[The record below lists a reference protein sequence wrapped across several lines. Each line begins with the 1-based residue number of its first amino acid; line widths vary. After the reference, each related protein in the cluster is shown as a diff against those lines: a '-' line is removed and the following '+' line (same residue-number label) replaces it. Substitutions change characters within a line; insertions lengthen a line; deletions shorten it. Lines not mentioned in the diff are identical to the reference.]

1 MNLNKQLGGLFL
13 LAPILLAGACTNLNQ
28 EATETSDMTEKKQ
41 RSLYILHTN
50 DMHGTYMSFYTTTG
64 NATAQTGDPGRD
76 TLITF
81 NQEARIGGFAY
92 LASAVKKARSDRG
105 ANSVL
110 LVDGGDT
117 FSDDQLGN
125 ITKGEAMIRLMNALD
140 YDLMALGN
148 HDFDYGLQRTRE
160 LAQLANFPMRAAN
173 ITDDATQQ
181 PVFGDPYLVKE
192 LNGIKVAVLTLGYR
206 NTPKTGNP
214 DNVKG
219 LSFHVGQEVAQ
230 KYVPELRQKADI
242 VVVLSHEGTAV
253 DYKMARE
260 VEGIDLIIGAHSHD
274 ILEPRKKIGKTYV
287 VQAMSDAAVLGETE
301 LLIADNEL
309 VDVKTHY
316 HWLWNDRL
324 QPDREAQAL
333 IDELREPYLSR
344 LQEKV
349 VESKDVIG
357 RQYKSESP
365 FDRLVGNL
373 LLEGYTGDVAIMP
386 GVGYG
391 ISIKAGPVTS
401 EDVYK
406 LLPHPSRIV
415 TLTMTGK
422 QLKQTL
428 EQSAENLKP
437 DNKLGAVGGLIQTTG
452 MRYELDLG
460 RPIGQRI
467 TNVIIKNR
475 PVNDTQNYRVV
486 THNGLLTGLHN
497 YDEIGRGQNINRTEQ
512 LLTDFIL
519 QKLKEM
525 KEVAMPANMGE
536 VTIKR

>member
-1 MNLNKQLGGLFL
+1 MKASKYVSISFL
-13 LAPILLAGACTNLNQ
+13 LGPLLMVAACTNTIQSL
-28 EATETSDMTEKKQ
+28 ADTGETGEKEQK
-41 RSLYILHTN
+41 SVHILHTN
-50 DMHGTYMSFYTTTG
+50 DMHGTYMPFLTTTG

-81 NQEARIGGFAY
+81 NREGRIGGFAY
-92 LASAVKKARSDRG
+92 LAGAVKNVRSEKG
-105 ANSVL
+105 AGNVL
-110 LVDGGDT
+110 LLDGGDT

-125 ITKGEAMIRLMNALD
+125 LTKGEAMIRLMNAIS

-160 LAQLANFPMRAAN
+160 LEQIANFPMRAAN
-173 ITDDATQQ
+173 IIDDSTQQ
-181 PVFGDPYLVKE
+181 PVFGVPYLIKE
-192 LNGIKVAVLTLGYR
+192 MSGLKVAVLAIGYR
-206 NTPKTGNP
+206 NTPETGNP

-219 LSFHVGQEVAQ
+219 LSFKVGQEVAK

-274 ILEPRKKIGKTYV
+274 ILEPRKKIGQTYV
-287 VQAMSDAAVLGETE
+287 VQALSDGAVLGDTE
-301 LLIADNEL
+301 LIIAGNKLE
-309 VDVKTHY
+309 DVKTHY

-324 QPDREAQAL
+324 QPDEEVQAL
-333 IDELREPYLSR
+333 IDELRKPHLSK
-344 LQEKV
+344 LQEAV

-373 LLEGYTGDVAIMP
+373 LLEGYNGDVAILP

-391 ISIKAGPVTS
+391 ISLKPGMVTS
-401 EDVYK
+401 EDIYK
-406 LLPHPSRIV
+406 LLPHPPKIV

-428 EQSAENLKP
+428 EQSAKNLKP
-437 DNKLGAVGGLIQTTG
+437 DNKLEAVGGLIQTTG
-452 MRYELDLG
+452 IRYDMDLSK
-460 RPIGQRI
+460 PIGQRI
-467 TNVIIKNR
+467 SNATVKKQPVSDAKN
-475 PVNDTQNYRVV
+475 YAIV
-486 THNGLLTGLHN
+486 THTGLLTGLHN
-497 YDEIGRGQNINRTEQ
+497 YDEIGRGQNINRTGQ
-512 LLTDFIL
+512 PLTDFII
-519 QKLKEM
+519 QKLKE
-525 KEVAMPANMGE
+525 KRVVEMPLNMGE
-536 VTIKR
+536 VTIKP